1 MAIGTYWHAVAGA
14 WAAWFDASSLSQGA
28 DVAGRILELAPG
40 SAVEVRGSG
49 IRVRLDDGEHAW
61 AVSAAARELGL
72 IANPDLL
79 ADLTLVIETANPV
92 AVSEFWRRVLDYD
105 ASGGSELAD
114 PLRRDPGIRIRSTEE
129 VRPLRNRLHLDV
141 VRPGEAI
148 DLGEGA
154 GPYGVCHA
162 DPDGNEVD
170 LVPGDPL
177 GEGPETA
184 DWRVVWGAMA
194 CYRTTSPAQQR
205 ELAVAAAR
213 LADEAGFPLLIDLR
227 PGLVILDT
235 GKDQVDADAHGL
247 DLDVTDLAAGLQA
260 AARELGATADVGLPR
275 LVQLFF
281 DAADIDA
288 VRAFWVAALG
298 YVRDRRDGVSDI
310 VDPRRLNPVLVFQQI
325 DTSETERL
333 VQRGRIHVELAVP
346 EEVAQTRVESCVA
359 AGGRVVEE
367 SAGRWL
373 VADPEGNELTI
384 IAGGE
389 AR

>member
-1 MAIGTYWHAVAGA
+1 MARGTDWRAVAGA
-14 WAAWFDASSLSQGA
+14 WVAWFDACSLSEGA
-28 DVAGRILELAPG
+28 DVAGRIVELAPG

-49 IRVRLDDGEHAW
+49 IRVRLDDGEHAG
-61 AVSAAARELGL
+61 AASAAARELGL

-105 ASGGSELAD
+105 VSGGSELVD

-129 VRPLRNRLHLDV
+129 VRPLRNSLHLDV

-148 DLGEGA
+148 GLGEGA

-247 DLDVTDLAAGLQA
+247 DIDVTDLAARVQA

-288 VRAFWVAALG
+288 VRAFWVAALA

-325 DTSETERL
+325 DTSEAERL

-346 EEVAQTRVESCVA
+346 EEVAQTRVESCVT

-389 AR
+389 AQ